1 MSSFFLTQ
9 FLVLNL
15 DGLFDSSFNR
25 FAIFDIQLLYCYTN
39 LNLSIICC
47 LSFVDVYLIFLM
59 LPLIYTYFLGT
70 NLNSS
75 IISSLSS
82 EDMYLFYE

>member
-25 FAIFDIQLLYCYTN
+25 FAIFDIPLLYCYTN
-39 LNLSIICC
+39 LN
-47 LSFVDVYLIFLM
+47 
-59 LPLIYTYFLGT
+59 IYQ
-70 NLNSS
+70 
-75 IISSLSS
+75 
-82 EDMYLFYE
+82 